1 MGGIHLFLLG
11 ILLCSKQALSL
22 QCYTCTENYGLCL
35 ATTCQP
41 GPAFCFTASLI
52 IINDDGKKFTVTPK
66 GCVPSC
72 NGSSET
78 IERMP
83 GVTFKLWNPFEGL
96 RPSIYEIKD
105 LKCCDSDLCNGAAQV
120 RHGLWTL
127 AGALLISLGP
137 MVVWALL

>member
-52 IINDDGKKFTVTPK
+52 IINDD
-66 GCVPSC
+66 
-72 NGSSET
+72 ET